1 MPTKF
6 FTNQDDNSLLK
17 KFEGVF
23 KNIDSIRH
31 FDALVGYFRTS
42 GYFKVRAFLD
52 KIPRIRILVG
62 INVDQLIKKYHDK
75 GQLYLDNPEETKA
88 DFLEEIIKNIQE
100 ANYDEVTE
108 KGIIQFIDDL
118 ISGKIELRAHP
129 KKKIHAKVYIFRP
142 ASFNEYAPCE
152 VITGSSNLTDAGLG
166 ANPESNYEFNVS
178 LRDYE
183 DVKFATEEFERLWNE
198 SVPILHAEAEAIR
211 KKTYLRDDF
220 TPFELYIK
228 MLIEYFG
235 KRVEYDPYNID
246 LLLPDKFMRLKYQ
259 SDAANQGY
267 AIMMK
272 HNGFILADV
281 VGLGKTII
289 ACMVIKKFIYENG
302 THSRVLIVVPPALEN
317 SWRRTAEDFQIKNH
331 FEFITTGSLHKIL
344 DEENYEYSN
353 ADKFDLI
360 VVDESHKFRNDY
372 TEMYLALQEICKKP
386 RSRPSENGDTRKKV
400 ILISATPLNNRPQDI
415 ENQLYLFQDKRNS
428 TLENIRNLQD
438 YFKPLNE
445 QYKKLAAEKTLN
457 IKKLKSLFQKL
468 RDDVVEP
475 LVIRRTRTDIE
486 KNKEYLDDLKSQG
499 IIFPKVDDPISLFY
513 ELDGKLATLFYETV
527 SLITGLD
534 EYGNE
539 TDGLGYYRYRAIEFL
554 ANEEDKKIYGNVKS
568 ISGRLSAIMKTL
580 LVKRLESSFFAFTQ
594 SINRFQRAIDN
605 MIEMFEN
612 DRVFVAPD
620 LDINKLLEEGLSY
633 DQIEAK
639 INEKGGNNKE
649 FKKSAFDKKF
659 LTLLK
664 SDKEKVDDLA
674 LRWSKVKKDPK
685 LEAFSDKLKT
695 EFFKSRKHNP
705 SGQLVI
711 FSESKDTADQL
722 SEQIKKNFKF
732 RVLTVSAE
740 NRKAVENILREN
752 FDANLEEEKWKS
764 DYDIIITTEVL
775 AEGINLHRSNL
786 IVNYDVPWNAT
797 RLMQRIGRVNRIGS
811 RAEQIFVYNFY
822 PSAHGDEQI
831 KLVNNALRKLQSFHT
846 AFGEDNK
853 IFSLLEEKGDGAL
866 FGNKIQKEESEILNY
881 LNELRDFK
889 KKYPKRFAEISK
901 IPNKARCGRK
911 ADKGHQ
917 LTLME
922 AETGEVNYPLQNT
935 SLTYLKSENHPGIF
949 CLITPDYN
957 IIELNF
963 LQAVKVYK
971 AEEAE
976 KAVPLHSQ
984 HYEQTVKGLDYFK
997 SEKNR
1002 ENVQTIS
1009 RKNLSPAENKAI
1021 TNINAI
1027 IKVAPTKQK
1036 KMALQRALDLIKKG
1050 TYGSKGLPKSINDF
1064 FVANAKLLKE
1074 PSKFV
1079 EQLFIDLLDS
1089 YDLSSNAEAGE
1100 EKRTGQGIVNP
1111 KIVLTQSFI

>member
-23 KNIDSIRH
+23 TNIDSIRH

-52 KIPRIRILVG
+52 KIPKIRILVG

-88 DFLEEIIKNIQE
+88 DFMEEIIKNIQE
-100 ANYDEVTE
+100 ADYDEVTE

-118 ISGKIELRAHP
+118 IIGKIELRAHP

-183 DVKFATEEFERLWNE
+183 DVKFATEEFEILWNE

-302 THSRVLIVVPPALEN
+302 THSKILIVVPPALEAN
-317 SWRRTAEDFQIKNH
+317 WRRSTEEFQIKNH
-331 FEFITTGSLHKIL
+331 FEFITLGSLHKIL
-344 DEENYEYSN
+344 NEDNYSYSN

-400 ILISATPLNNRPQDI
+400 ILLSATPLNNRPQDI

-445 QYKKLAAEKTLN
+445 QYKKFAAEKTLN
-457 IKKLKSLFQKL
+457 IKKLKSLFKKL

-486 KNKEYLDDLKSQG
+486 KNKEYLEDMKSQG

-513 ELDGKLATLFYETV
+513 ELDGKLATLFYDTV

-539 TDGLGYYRYRAIEFL
+539 TDSLGYYRYRAIEFL
-554 ANEEDKKIYGNVKS
+554 ANEEDKKIYGDVKS

-612 DRVFVAPD
+612 NRVFVAPD
-620 LDINKLLEEGLSY
+620 LDINKLLEEALSY

-639 INEKGGNNKE
+639 INEKGGNNRE
-649 FKKSAFDKKF
+649 FKRSAFDKKY
-659 LTLLK
+659 LALLK
-664 SDKEKVDDLA
+664 SDKDKVDDLA
-674 LRWSKVKKDPK
+674 LRWNMVKKDPK
-685 LEAFSDKLKT
+685 LDAFSEKLKT
-695 EFFKSRKHNP
+695 EFFKSKKHNP

-711 FSESKDTADQL
+711 FSESKETAEQL
-722 SEQIKKNFKF
+722 TEQIIKHFKF

-740 NRKAVENILREN
+740 NRKTVENILREN
-752 FDANLEEEKWKS
+752 FDANLEEEKWKRN
-764 DYDIIITTEVL
+764 YDIIITTEVL

-811 RAEQIFVYNFY
+811 RAVQIFVYNFY

-866 FGNKIQKEESEILNY
+866 FGNKIQREESEILNY

-889 KKYPKRFAEISK
+889 KKHPKRFAEISK

-911 ADKGHQ
+911 ADEGHQ

-922 AETGEVNYPLQNT
+922 SEMGEINYPLQNT

-949 CLITPDYN
+949 CLITPDFN

-971 AEEAE
+971 AEESE

-997 SEKNR
+997 SEKNQ

-1027 IKVAPTKQK
+1027 IKVAPTEQK
-1036 KMALQRALDLIKKG
+1036 RMALQRALDLIKKG

-1064 FVANAKLLKE
+1064 FVTNGKLLKE
-1074 PSKFV
+1074 PPKFV
-1079 EQLFIDLLDS
+1079 EQLFIELLDS
-1089 YDLSSNAEAGE
+1089 YDLSSNVEASV

-1111 KIVLTQSFI
+1111 KIVLTQSFT

>member
-23 KNIDSIRH
+23 TNIDSIRH

-100 ANYDEVTE
+100 ADYDEVTE

-302 THSRVLIVVPPALEN
+302 THSKILIVVPPALEAN
-317 SWRRTAEDFQIKNH
+317 WRRTTEDFQIKNH
-331 FEFITTGSLHKIL
+331 FEFITLGSLHKIL
-344 DEENYEYSN
+344 NEDNYSYSN
-353 ADKFDLI
+353 ADKFDLV

-486 KNKEYLDDLKSQG
+486 KNKEYLDDMKSQG

-659 LTLLK
+659 IALLK

-685 LEAFSDKLKT
+685 LEAFSDKLKA
-695 EFFKSRKHNP
+695 EFFKSKKHNP

-711 FSESKDTADQL
+711 FSESKETAEQL

-740 NRKAVENILREN
+740 NRKTVENILREN

-764 DYDIIITTEVL
+764 EYDIIITTEVL

-889 KKYPKRFAEISK
+889 KKHPKRFAEISK

-911 ADKGHQ
+911 ADEGHQ

-922 AETGEVNYPLQNT
+922 AETGEINYPLQNT

-971 AEEAE
+971 AEETE
-976 KAVPLHSQ
+976 NAVPLHSQ

-997 SEKNR
+997 SEKNQ

-1027 IKVAPTKQK
+1027 IKVAPTEQK
-1036 KMALQRALDLIKKG
+1036 RMALQRALDLIKKG

-1064 FVANAKLLKE
+1064 FTTNAKLLKE
-1074 PSKFV
+1074 PPKFV

-1111 KIVLTQSFI
+1111 KIVLTQSFV

>member
-23 KNIDSIRH
+23 TNIDSIRH

-100 ANYDEVTE
+100 ADYDEVTE

-178 LRDYE
+178 LREYE

-302 THSRVLIVVPPALEN
+302 THSKILIVVPPALEAN
-317 SWRRTAEDFQIKNH
+317 WRRTTEDFQIKNH
-331 FEFITTGSLHKIL
+331 FEFITLGSLHKIL
-344 DEENYEYSN
+344 NEDNYSYSN

-386 RSRPSENGDTRKKV
+386 RNRPSENGDTRKKV

-445 QYKKLAAEKTLN
+445 QYKKLADEKTLN

-486 KNKEYLDDLKSQG
+486 KNKEYLEDMKSQG
-499 IIFPKVDDPISLFY
+499 IIFPKVDDPISMFY

-554 ANEEDKKIYGNVKS
+554 AKEEDKKIYGNVKS

-659 LTLLK
+659 IALLK

-674 LRWSKVKKDPK
+674 MRWSKVKKDPK
-685 LEAFSDKLKT
+685 LEAFSDKLKS
-695 EFFKSRKHNP
+695 EFFKSKKHNP

-711 FSESKDTADQL
+711 FSESKETAEQL
-722 SEQIKKNFKF
+722 SGQIRMDFKF

-740 NRKAVENILREN
+740 NRKTVENILREN
-752 FDANLEEEKWKS
+752 FDANLEEEKWKN

-889 KKYPKRFAEISK
+889 KKHPKRFAEISK

-911 ADKGHQ
+911 ADEGHQ
-917 LTLME
+917 LTLMG
-922 AETGEVNYPLQNT
+922 AETGEINYPLQNT

-949 CLITPDYN
+949 CLITPDFN

-971 AEEAE
+971 AEEEE

-997 SEKNR
+997 SEKNQ

-1027 IKVAPTKQK
+1027 IKVAPTEQK
-1036 KMALQRALDLIKKG
+1036 RMALQRALDLIKKG

-1064 FVANAKLLKE
+1064 FVSNAKLLKE
-1074 PSKFV
+1074 PPRFV

-1089 YDLSSNAEAGE
+1089 YDLSSKAEAGE

>member
-23 KNIDSIRH
+23 TNIDSIRH

-75 GQLYLDNPEETKA
+75 GQLYLENPEETKA

-100 ANYDEVTE
+100 ADYDEVTE

-302 THSRVLIVVPPALEN
+302 THSKILIVVPPALEAN
-317 SWRRTAEDFQIKNH
+317 WRRTTEDFQIKNH
-331 FEFITTGSLHKIL
+331 FEFITLGSLHKIL
-344 DEENYEYSN
+344 NEDNYSYSN

-386 RSRPSENGDTRKKV
+386 RGRPSENGDTRKKV

-486 KNKEYLDDLKSQG
+486 KNKEYLDDMKSQG

-659 LTLLK
+659 IALLK

-674 LRWSKVKKDPK
+674 LRWSKIKKDPK
-685 LEAFSDKLKT
+685 LEAFSDKLKV
-695 EFFKSRKHNP
+695 EFFKSKKHNP

-711 FSESKDTADQL
+711 FSESKETAEQL

-740 NRKAVENILREN
+740 NRKTVENILREN

-764 DYDIIITTEVL
+764 EYDIIITTEVL

-889 KKYPKRFAEISK
+889 KKHPKRFADISK

-911 ADKGHQ
+911 ADEGHQ

-922 AETGEVNYPLQNT
+922 AETGEINYPLQNT

-949 CLITPDYN
+949 CLITPDFN

-971 AEEAE
+971 AEESE

-984 HYEQTVKGLDYFK
+984 HYDQTVKGLDYFK
-997 SEKNR
+997 SEKNQ

-1027 IKVAPTKQK
+1027 IKVAPTEQK
-1036 KMALQRALDLIKKG
+1036 RMALQRALDLIKKG

-1064 FVANAKLLKE
+1064 FVANGKLLKE
-1074 PSKFV
+1074 PPKFV

-1100 EKRTGQGIVNP
+1100 EKRGSQGIVNP
-1111 KIVLTQSFI
+1111 KIVLTQSFV